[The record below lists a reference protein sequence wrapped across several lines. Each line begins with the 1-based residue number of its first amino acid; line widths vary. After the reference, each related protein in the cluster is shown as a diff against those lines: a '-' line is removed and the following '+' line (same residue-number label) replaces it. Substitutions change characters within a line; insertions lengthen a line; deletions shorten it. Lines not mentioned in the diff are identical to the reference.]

1 MNSKFI
7 FPFLFLFIACS
18 TGGYVIRD
26 ASDFK
31 DADKTKPF
39 IYAKVKL
46 KTLSASNSHFFFDVE
61 NFLYMGIFDKIDTCN
76 MMIRTDTSKKLIIG
90 KYQLIS
96 GGVRIKPKRIRE
108 WEIDVPNKAGF
119 YYLGTLTQD
128 TNAVLDFQ
136 EGGKDECD
144 AYIKTINPDFDPKTA
159 TVLKPKRY
167 IKEK

>member
-18 TGGYVIRD
+18 TGYTIRD

-46 KTLSASNSHFFFDVE
+46 KTLSASKSHYYFSIE
-61 NFLYMGIFDKIDTCN
+61 NFLYMEIYDKIDTCTL
-76 MMIRTDTSKKLIIG
+76 MIRTDPSKLIIG

-108 WEIDVPNKAGF
+108 WAIDVPNKAGF

-128 TNAVLDFQ
+128 SYGYLVFEDGN
-136 EGGKDECD
+136 KDECD
-144 AYIKTINPDFDPKTA
+144 AYVKTINPDFDPKTA
-159 TVLKPKRY
+159 IVLKPKRY
-167 IKEK
+167 VKEK